1 MLQSFQNNMILT
13 NVYTLQTMQNNTS
26 TQNVLQLTYI
36 YPTLPIVS
44 SIFTTR
50 SEKLVK
56 FMTRSIEYTVECIIL
71 KNFMKETFYLKLIS
85 QPNIEYYNDLFS

>member
-13 NVYTLQTMQNNTS
+13 NVTRSKLSMQNNTS

-44 SIFTTR
+44 SIFTTK

-71 KNFMKETFYLKLIS
+71 KNFHER
-85 QPNIEYYNDLFS
+85 NILP